1 MASSGFYVRGATLIP
16 DRPAP
21 RGYTVPVARH
31 RLRML
36 AELWR
41 FLREERRAWLLP
53 LVVLLVLLTLLAVAL
68 ETPALAP
75 FLYPL
80 F

>member
-1 MASSGFYVRGATLIP
+1 MG
-16 DRPAP
+16 
-21 RGYTVPVARH
+21 TVSRR

-36 AELWR
+36 AELGR
-41 FLREERRAWLLP
+41 FLVHERRAWLLP
-53 LVVLLVLLTLLAVAL
+53 LVVLLLLLTLLAVAL

>member
-1 MASSGFYVRGATLIP
+1 M
-16 DRPAP
+16 
-21 RGYTVPVARH
+21 RH
-31 RLRML
+31 VSRRRLRML
-36 AELWR
+36 AELGR
-41 FLREERRAWLLP
+41 FLLQERRAWLLP

>member
-1 MASSGFYVRGATLIP
+1 MSR
-16 DRPAP
+16 R
-21 RGYTVPVARH
+21 

-36 AELWR
+36 AELGR
-41 FLREERRAWLLP
+41 FLIQEKRAWLLP
-53 LVVLLVLLTLLAVAL
+53 LVVLLALLTVLAVAL